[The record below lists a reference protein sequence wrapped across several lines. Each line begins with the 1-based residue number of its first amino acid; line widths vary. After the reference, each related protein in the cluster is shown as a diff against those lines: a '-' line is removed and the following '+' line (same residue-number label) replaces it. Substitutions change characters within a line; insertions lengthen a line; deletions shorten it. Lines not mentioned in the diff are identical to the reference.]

1 MEDSK
6 NNASGLSA
14 RTGDLVH
21 KQLNPH
27 EQEYKLS
34 KLSGIQ
40 VHPLTKTLTW
50 LSFKP
55 PQSLTSCKDATF
67 EWLRGT
73 PFGFCLKRAQPTW
86 ESHFLKAA
94 TRSEK
99 GSAVGGVVVGRVMG
113 GKEEEEAEGKWRKPE
128 KKRRK
133 KVKVSMIV
141 MVKVF
146 MGLEGT
152 GIVEGKKMGV
162 LTLSSSQ
169 RGH

>member
-1 MEDSK
+1 
-6 NNASGLSA
+6 
-14 RTGDLVH
+14 
-21 KQLNPH
+21 
-27 EQEYKLS
+27 
-34 KLSGIQ
+34 
-40 VHPLTKTLTW
+40 
-50 LSFKP
+50 
-55 PQSLTSCKDATF
+55 
-67 EWLRGT
+67 
-73 PFGFCLKRAQPTW
+73 
-86 ESHFLKAA
+86 
-94 TRSEK
+94 
-99 GSAVGGVVVGRVMG
+99 MG

-169 RGH
+169 RGHGHGNGMDSVAGFAEDGSVVGGSDYIDSRMGKLDLGDDVEGVEYGVTCAETKGCIGND